1 MDAETLKRIETFLAE
16 HDQTLEVFPKA
27 RLTQFQKADE
37 AIQARLDRINS
48 AKDTL
53 KSCSINVSVIAA
65 DSGISRKTF
74 YNNDFLRLYVEKYA
88 CDPAETASS
97 AELQRLK
104 VRTDEYRE
112 QIDAFLLRDIETE
125 NLRHENMKLT
135 TEIFNLQTRN
145 KNLEDQ
151 YGALL
156 KEVQKLRS
164 RLSSQP
170 RHITTLPSST
180 QGN

>member
-1 MDAETLKRIETFLAE
+1 MDAETLRRIETFLAE
-16 HDQTLEVFPKA
+16 HDQTLEAVSRA

-37 AIQARLDRINS
+37 AIQARLTRIAS

-53 KSCSINVSVIAA
+53 KSCSVNVTSIAT

-74 YNNDFLRLYVEKYA
+74 YNNDLLRLYVEKYA
-88 CDPAETASS
+88 SAPEEDVSS

-104 VRTDEYRE
+104 IRTDQYKK

-135 TEIFNLQTRN
+135 AEISNLQSHNR
-145 KNLEDQ
+145 NLEEQ
-151 YGALL
+151 YAALL
-156 KEVQKLRS
+156 KEIQKLRS
-164 RLSSQP
+164 QLAAQP
-170 RHITTLPSST
+170 GHVIQLPPT
-180 QGN
+180 K